1 MWTTLRN
8 TALFTAVAI
17 QPLTG
22 AVPVENGLVRRAYQ
36 PKTVDVKMSGRFR
49 YSLLQEVDNPDNT
62 ESSFKRTIDTSYEIV
77 RSNFLEETSSQT
89 KTESESVSS
98 GIELGASY
106 GVAEAKVSA
115 GMETSSQLETAFSS
129 VKQISTQETISEKK
143 STEQSFTVGKGD
155 SYKIYE
161 RIFDGPGITIHTD
174 AVTGGSEPKED
185 TEVEFTVTLKQNR
198 FLSDIKV
205 ETGDSEFSEPND
217 AIRMVDNGKA
227 DVNKGYGG
235 DYVWLV
241 PVWTTQVEDAASNVQ
256 VVIQESEEEGHDD
269 LASGAGGD
277 YRYLLPQPQENNS
290 NKITDVQL
298 YRSEDSLSSDAL
310 GDMGFQGMS
319 SDINKDRD
327 GDYLYLLWKTIDVD
341 ATTVRV

>member
-8 TALFTAVAI
+8 AALFTAVAI

-22 AVPVENGLVRRAYQ
+22 AIPVENSVARRDQ
-36 PKTVDVKMSGRFR
+36 PKTVDVTMKGRFR
-49 YSLLQEVDNPDNT
+49 YSLLQEVENPDNT
-62 ESSFKRTIDTSYEIV
+62 ESSFKRTIDTSYEIK
-77 RSNFLEETSSQT
+77 RSNFLEETSSVT

-115 GMETSSQLETAFSS
+115 GMETSSQLETALSS
-129 VKQISTQETISEKK
+129 VKQISTEETISE
-143 STEQSFTVGKGD
+143 SRSIEQEFKVGKGD
-155 SYKIYE
+155 SFKIYE

-174 AVTGGSEPKED
+174 AVSGGPDAKDDS
-185 TEVEFTVTLKQNR
+185 EVEFTVTLKQNR

-205 ETGDSEFSEPND
+205 ETGDSEFSEPSD

-227 DVNKGYGG
+227 DINKGQDG

-241 PVWTTQVEDAASNVQ
+241 PVWTTQVSDAASNVQ
-256 VVIQESEEEGHDD
+256 VVIQDSEEEDRDD
-269 LASGAGGD
+269 LASGAGGE
-277 YRYLLPQPQENNS
+277 YRYLFPQPQENNS

-310 GDMGFQGMS
+310 ADMGFQGMS
-319 SDINKDRD
+319 SDINEDRG